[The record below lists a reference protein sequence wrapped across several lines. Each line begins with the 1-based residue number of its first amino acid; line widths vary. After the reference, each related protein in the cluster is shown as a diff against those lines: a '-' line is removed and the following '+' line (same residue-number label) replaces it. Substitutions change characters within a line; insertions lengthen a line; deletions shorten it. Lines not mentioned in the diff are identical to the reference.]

1 MMIEIAR
8 GLFIPEE
15 EIEFGAS
22 RSGGPGGQNVNKVN
36 SRVTLRFHVEG
47 SPSLTP
53 DQKRIIRSRLGN
65 RIGKDGF
72 LSVVSQRFRSQGANR
87 NAALERF
94 CELIEDAL
102 KVVPPRERRPASA
115 GPRTNGA
122 SRTNEDEAASNR
134 PAPEGSIRRSRNYF
148 QKIRRIIN
156 IRI

>member
-53 DQKRIIRSRLGN
+53 DRKRIILARLGR

-72 LSVVSQRFRSQGANR
+72 LSVVSQRFRSQRANK

-102 KVVPPRERRPASA
+102 RVTPARKKTGISRAAHERRV
-115 GPRTNGA
+115 
-122 SRTNEDEAASNR
+122 EDKR
-134 PAPEGSIRRSRNYF
+134 RRSRIK
-148 QKIRRIIN
+148 QTRSRRIDPEE
-156 IRI
+156 